1 MTVLLSGMDF
11 TLQWTVTELMIA
23 LLSPMSL
30 HASVNT
36 YRAKNSLAVRA
47 WRTELL
53 TVLLSAMS
61 LHASVN
67 THRANGPI
75 LLRQI
80 MTGQE
85 TESEAV
91 FFTIESI
98 PYFKLSSFV
107 SPNFD
112 KPLLFPFD
120 RGRTFVKGH
129 FVVFRVWNSPERS
142 AFLKFPDPWP
152 WINNRLDRWYGQVF
166 RLYGWYF
173 RSNGLARKR
182 ETTHYNAAELI

>member
-1 MTVLLSGMDF
+1 MLS
-11 TLQWTVTELMIA
+11 
-23 LLSPMSL
+23 
-30 HASVNT
+30 
-36 YRAKNSLAVRA
+36 AVRGNA
-47 WRTELL
+47 NCALVFVTLLYWYMCNISQIILCNHVCNVTCAYVSVLGFFWREFLWA
-53 TVLLSAMS
+53 VLARHTSTNML
-61 LHASVN
+61 
-67 THRANGPI
+67 RANGPI

-129 FVVFRVWNSPERS
+129 FVVFRVWNSPKRS